1 MINKEIREIEILV
14 LSDMFDLEPE
24 AQKFAITKVLQ
35 VSSFITD
42 KAKTLYEICLD
53 IILDNE
59 IIDYM
64 NFTDRAKKSGFNILD
79 DKDLLKIRTN
89 PNKFGLNYLAH
100 INILREEKVKDNLQ
114 KIASDFKKR
123 VETAQSLEDVN
134 ELRDEM
140 LKELETLDPNYSK
153 TITKVLDN
161 AVSNYTSDYYKTL
174 GLGKSELLGIDTG
187 FTGLNKK
194 IHGLRGL
201 VILAGVPKT
210 GKTSYILQLA
220 FQSAQK
226 GTPVLF
232 YSLEMNKQQITT
244 RMLSRL
250 SKVPYI
256 DILLKAGAYLGQ
268 ERLTNFNELFTKEQL
283 ENFIMA
289 EEIRKQRNNFYIRS
303 LEDEVKIDFKTVER
317 EIEFIK
323 QKHNSQDVLVI
334 IDHLQVFPFDNYRDQ
349 IDKEQNLITKFNE
362 IQKKTA
368 STIVLISQKNK
379 EAFRTKGS
387 GSSNEMAGVKGSVD
401 LVYLASLILT
411 LNESQ
416 ETNNNPKVK
425 LLELNII
432 SRDTPGGQI
441 NLEFNGEL
449 HAFTET

>member
-1 MINKEIREIEILV
+1 MVNRFFYIWEGNFRII
-14 LSDMFDLEPE
+14 
-24 AQKFAITKVLQ
+24 KF
-35 VSSFITD
+35 
-42 KAKTLYEICLD
+42 
-53 IILDNE
+53 N
-59 IIDYM
+59 
-64 NFTDRAKKSGFNILD
+64 
-79 DKDLLKIRTN
+79 
-89 PNKFGLNYLAH
+89 
-100 INILREEKVKDNLQ
+100 LR
-114 KIASDFKKR
+114 
-123 VETAQSLEDVN
+123 
-134 ELRDEM
+134 
-140 LKELETLDPNYSK
+140 SK
-153 TITKVLDN
+153 TITKVLESSI
-161 AVSNYTSDYYKTL
+161 SNYKEDYYNTL
-174 GLGKSELLGIDTG
+174 GLGDSELLGIDTG

-232 YSLEMNKQQITT
+232 YSLEMSKQQITT

-250 SKVPYI
+250 SKIPYI
-256 DILLKAGAYLGQ
+256 DILLKAGAYLKV
-268 ERLTNFNELFTKEQL
+268 KEQR
-283 ENFIMA
+283 NFKECFTDKQIESLAMA
-289 EEIRKQRNNFYIRS
+289 EAIRNQTSNFYIRS
-303 LEDEVKIDFKTVER
+303 LEDEAKIDFKAVER

-323 QKHNSQDVLVI
+323 QKHSAKDVLVI

-379 EAFRTKGS
+379 EAFKSKTS
-387 GSSNEMAGVKGSVD
+387 GNSNEMAGVKGSVD

-416 ETNNNPKVK
+416 EENNNPNTK

-441 NLEFNGEL
+441 NLTFNGAYHSFE
-449 HAFTET
+449 ES